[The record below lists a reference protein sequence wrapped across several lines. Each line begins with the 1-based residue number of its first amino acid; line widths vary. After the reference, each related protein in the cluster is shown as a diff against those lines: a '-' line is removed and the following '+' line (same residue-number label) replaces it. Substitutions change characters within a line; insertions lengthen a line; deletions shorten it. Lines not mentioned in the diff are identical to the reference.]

1 MSVTFG
7 IVMTTYFRKNGSTLQ
22 KITRA
27 INSIKNQTHKNWKLF
42 LIGDNYEN
50 KEEFQIIS
58 SLLPKEKITAIN
70 LPFAAERENPTF
82 QGHSLW
88 CSAGANASNVGIE
101 QTIKEQILF
110 HCHMD
115 DDDEWL
121 PFHLETLNMGY
132 SSYVESVFIYTNSLY
147 TDRNRIT
154 RTFPPEQVST
164 FLQYNNLPPRPE
176 RLIHSTAS
184 WRLDKIPFRH
194 RNTFEQ
200 GRNFPGDADMW
211 ERINKLCIDKNYK
224 TLYIPITTVIKYDEA
239 EMLK

>member
-1 MSVTFG
+1 MLATFG

-50 KEEFQIIS
+50 KEEFEIIS

-70 LPFAAERENPTF
+70 LPIAAERENTNF

-101 QTIKEQILF
+101 QTIKENIIF

-121 PFHLETLNMGY
+121 PFHLEILNVGY
-132 SSYVESVFIYTNSLY
+132 TSYKEAVFIYTNSLY

-194 RNTFEQ
+194 RNTFDQ
-200 GRNFPGDADMW
+200 GRIFPGDADIW
-211 ERINKLCIDKNYK
+211 ERINKLCLDKDYK